1 MKIKIRDW
9 LMSIDD
15 QKIERIGYYISNL
28 ILIGFGIVLGYLI
41 KLTTL

>member
-28 ILIGFGIVLGYLI
+28 ILIGLGIVLGYLI

>member
-1 MKIKIRDW
+1 MRKKIRDW
-9 LMSIDD
+9 LISIDD
-15 QKIERIGYYISNL
+15 KKIERIAYYISNL